1 MFKELFYL
9 IFSFSRRFD
18 FVRTPALSSYLFV
31 CLLIEFNIATVWFV
45 LFHFLDISSANINI
59 DTTFWGVIF
68 GSIIMI
74 INYFTLFSK
83 RQIIFEKYSKQPK
96 KRKIKGVILG
106 ATYIIFT
113 FVVFYFVAKAFLP
126 WW

>member
-9 IFSFSRRFD
+9 VFSFSRRFD

-31 CLLIEFNIATVWFV
+31 CMLIEFNIATVWFV
-45 LFHFLDISSANINI
+45 LFHFLNISLADINI
-59 DTTFWGVIF
+59 DTTFWGVFF
-68 GSIIMI
+68 GSIVMI
-74 INYFTLFSK
+74 ISYFTIFLK
-83 RQIIFEKYSKQPK
+83 RKIIFEKYSKQPK
-96 KRKIKGVILG
+96 RRKVKGAILG
-106 ATYIIFT
+106 TIYIILT

>member
-9 IFSFSRRFD
+9 L
-18 FVRTPALSSYLFV
+18 FVFVRKLPFARTPALSSFV
-31 CLLIEFNIATVWFV
+31 YICILIGFNITTVCIV
-45 LFHFLDISSANINI
+45 IFHFLGISLANKNI
-59 DTTFWGVIF
+59 DSTFLGVIF

-83 RQIIFEKYSKQPK
+83 RQIIFEKYSQQPK
-96 KRKIKGVILG
+96 KRKIKGAILG
-106 ATYIIFT
+106 AMYIILT
-113 FVVFYFVAKAFLP
+113 FVVFCIVGKEFLP